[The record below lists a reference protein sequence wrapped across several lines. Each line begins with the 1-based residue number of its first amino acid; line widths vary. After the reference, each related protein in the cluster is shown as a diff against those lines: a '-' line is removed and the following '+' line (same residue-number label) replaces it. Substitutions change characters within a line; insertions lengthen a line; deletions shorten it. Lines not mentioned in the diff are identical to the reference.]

1 MNDEL
6 YSQAKRAA
14 DELCVAA
21 DLKPGDI
28 MVVGWRLSAANTLTA
43 RS

>member
-14 DELCVAA
+14 DELCAAA

-28 MVVGWRLSAANTLTA
+28 MVVGCLSAANTLTA